1 MTAHKTGYSWMTASI
16 KLSWVNSCI
25 SLSLSF
31 ILDIKHRVRLDD
43 CVLSTELDEWEW
55 MKITVDLLI
64 ANWHFD
70 LIYSDQSCTGSNIYP
85 RRESSGLFTPRLS
98 LPSFLHMINRFSHII
113 YWMIQKLPQTC
124 TVILRIRIR
133 KIAWFAVY
141 ICGNFWVTQYFYN
154 NVFVI

>member
-70 LIYSDQSCTGSNIYP
+70 LIYSDQSCTGSNIYS
-85 RRESSGLFTPRLS
+85 RRESSGLFAPRLS
-98 LPSFLHMINRFSHII
+98 LPSFPHLINRFSHMI
-113 YWMIQKLPQTC
+113 YRLEFRSMLRSTKDPRITLICLTLIKGVY
-124 TVILRIRIR
+124 TVQV
-133 KIAWFAVY
+133 WSF
-141 ICGNFWVTQYFYN
+141 FWGAGAT
-154 NVFVI
+154 